1 MGTSFEQFTKRS
13 LQQKTEVLK
22 HYVQKSLKVKDS
34 EIKKLKDKLLKF
46 EIENKFEKAKLR
58 TEIEELESTIL
69 KQDTVIVKLSADKP
83 CGGCKEK
90 DSKIEELT
98 THNEIEETRLKEHI
112 FKRKLRIDN
121 MKTENKDLKTVV
133 MKQEAKIKTLLRE
146 YAYLNVQMI
155 NQHSSDS
162 RDTSTSNLETGPD
175 DPKDYEKDYSK
186 TTEEKESTQIS
197 NPQFSLA
204 PHLSNLVTNLEP
216 IKNINISDQSFL
228 DKIRSKTNNTIS
240 DTREV
245 PITVQKVA
253 QKRKLTDQNRRTR
266 RKRNI

>member
-46 EIENKFEKAKLR
+46 EIEKKFEKAKLR
-58 TEIEELESTIL
+58 SEIEELESTIL

-83 CGGCKEK
+83 CDICKEK
-90 DSKIEELT
+90 DSKINELT

-112 FKRKLRIDN
+112 FKRKLRIEN
-121 MKTENKDLKTVV
+121 MKTENKGLKTVV

-146 YAYLNVQMI
+146 YAYLNDQMI
-155 NQHSSDS
+155 SQPSSDS
-162 RDTSTSNLETGPD
+162 RDTSTSNLVTGPD
-175 DPKDYEKDYSK
+175 DPNDFEKDDSK
-186 TTEEKESTQIS
+186 TTAKKESTQIS

-216 IKNINISDQSFL
+216 IKNVNISDQSFL

-245 PITVQKVA
+245 PITDQKVA
-253 QKRKLTDQNRRTR
+253 QKRKLTDQNNRTR